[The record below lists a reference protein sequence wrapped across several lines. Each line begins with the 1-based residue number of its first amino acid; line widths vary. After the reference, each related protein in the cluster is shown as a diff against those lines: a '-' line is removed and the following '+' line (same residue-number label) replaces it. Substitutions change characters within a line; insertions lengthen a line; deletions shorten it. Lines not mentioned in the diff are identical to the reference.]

1 MKKIGM
7 VGIGLMGHGI
17 ATNILKNGYSMVLF
31 EHPGNQPLHAL
42 IAAGATS
49 TASLS
54 ALASQVDAI
63 ILCVTGTPEVEDVL
77 FREGGLLAGIK
88 PGTVIVDCSTAI
100 PSSTQR
106 VAVEVEK
113 RRAFFI
119 DAPMTR
125 TPKEAAEG
133 RLNLTVGGRHD
144 IYEKVLPLLQTYTEN
159 VVYTGAIGSGHQ
171 LKLIHN
177 FVSLGFSAVLAEA
190 AACAKK
196 AGISPEVFLEVMG
209 KGGGNSV
216 VLERFRPFL
225 ANGDENGFR
234 FYISNAL
241 KDMGYYTTMAHEI
254 GAYSQNAESVR
265 RTYETAKSVVAPQ
278 ATVPDLVTVLAA
290 GSAVGKNA

>member
-17 ATNILKNGYSMVLF
+17 ATNILKHGFSMVLF
-31 EHPGNQPLHAL
+31 EHPGNQPLDAL
-42 IAAGATS
+42 LEAGATS
-49 TASLS
+49 SSSLS
-54 ALASQVDAI
+54 TLANSVDVV

-77 FREGGLLAGIK
+77 FRDGGILAGIK
-88 PGTVIVDCSTAI
+88 KGTVIIDCSTAI

-113 RRAFFI
+113 KGGFFI

-133 RLNLTVGGRHD
+133 RLNLTVGGRHEV
-144 IYEKVLPLLQTYTEN
+144 YEQVLPILRSYTEN
-159 VVYTGAIGSGHQ
+159 VVYSGDVGSGHQ

-190 AACAKK
+190 AACAKL
-196 AGISPEVFLEVMG
+196 AGISPEVFLEVVG
-209 KGGGNSV
+209 NGGGNSV

-241 KDMGYYTTMAHEI
+241 KDMGYYTSMASEM
-254 GAYSQNAESVR
+254 GAYHQNADSVR
-265 RTYETAKSVVAPQ
+265 STYEQAKEVTSPH
-278 ATVPDLVTVLAA
+278 ATVPDLVTVLADR
-290 GSAVGKNA
+290 SLLNK

>member
-17 ATNILKNGYSMVLF
+17 ATNILKHGYSMVLF
-31 EHPGNQPLHAL
+31 EHLGNQPLDAL
-42 IAAGATS
+42 IASGAHTS
-49 TASLS
+49 ASLS
-54 ALASQVDAI
+54 ALSSQVDAV

-77 FREGGLLAGIK
+77 FREGGLLEGIK
-88 PGTVIVDCSTAI
+88 PGTVIIDCSTAI

-113 RRAFFI
+113 RQAFFI

-133 RLNLTVGGRHD
+133 RLNLTVGGRHE
-144 IYEKVLPLLQTYTEN
+144 IYEKVLPILQTYSEN
-159 VVYTGAIGSGHQ
+159 VVYSGEIGSGHQ

-196 AGISPEVFLEVMG
+196 AGISPEVFLEVVG

-216 VLERFRPFL
+216 VLERFRPFI

-241 KDMGYYTTMAHEI
+241 KDMGYYTAMALEMSAYHET
-254 GAYSQNAESVR
+254 AESVR
-265 RTYETAKSVVAPQ
+265 RTYETAKAVADPH
-278 ATVPDLVTVLAA
+278 ATVPDLITVLAA
-290 GSAVGKNA
+290 SDAAVQRA